1 MLPVGTRRGERVLL
15 KDAPKRTGGGQKMR
29 QQRSPREELHRGAG
43 TFARQ
48 QAQLAKPQGGTPSG
62 GGHLCQTTSPARE
75 APRRNSIGGQAPLP
89 DNKPKPATNMLKQ
102 EAWIPRR
109 SLFLNQVSLGL
120 PD

>member
-15 KDAPKRTGGGQKMR
+15 KDAPKRTGCGQKMR
-29 QQRSPREELHRGAG
+29 QQRSPRRNSIGGAG

-48 QAQLAKPQGGTPSG
+48 QAQ
-62 GGHLCQTTSPARE
+62 
-75 APRRNSIGGQAPLP
+75 
-89 DNKPKPATNMLKQ
+89 PATNMLKQ

>member
-1 MLPVGTRRGERVLL
+1 MLPVGTRHGERVLP

-29 QQRSPREELHRGAG
+29 QQRSPKKELHRGAG

-48 QAQLAKPQGGTPSG
+48 QAQF
-62 GGHLCQTTSPARE
+62 
-75 APRRNSIGGQAPLP
+75 
-89 DNKPKPATNMLKQ
+89 ATNMLKQ

-109 SLFLNQVSLGL
+109 SLFLNPVSLGL

>member
-29 QQRSPREELHRGAG
+29 QQRSPKEELHRGAG

-48 QAQLAKPQGGTPSG
+48 QAQL
-62 GGHLCQTTSPARE
+62 
-75 APRRNSIGGQAPLP
+75 
-89 DNKPKPATNMLKQ
+89 ATNMLKQ